1 MQGVGSRRPLL
12 LCPRGVPPARG
23 CVIAWLRGCVPV
35 WWLVVWWLG
44 FAVVAGG
51 MSLVSLWRGS
61 CSTCLR
67 LFVVVV
73 WLVFV
78 GGLGGIATIGAA
90 LRRVVGVSG
99 VYGRKTPRVLARKG
113 QRRVPVEGSMVVNL
127 PCGCQCAV
135 HLGGMRVTWGVW
147 GVVDYGL
154 GVVVRGEAF
163 LWCGVSGMSG
173 LSACCRDDR
182 AHCRRL
188 SRGAVVGV
196 MGEWWPVCAQAGP
209 LGGGVG
215 GVPGLPPVGL
225 TCAVEGLVLPP
236 DTPSDYLRCPG
247 RQV

>member
-23 CVIAWLRGCVPV
+23 CVVAWLRGCVPV
-35 WWLVVWWLG
+35 RWLLVWWLGCAASAGGVAWWLG

-67 LFVVVV
+67 VFVVVV

-154 GVVVRGEAF
+154 GVVVRGEA
-163 LWCGVSGMSG
+163 CRV
-173 LSACCRDDR
+173 CRDLVR
-182 AHCRRL
+182 AAGMIEPTV
-188 SRGAVVGV
+188 GA
-196 MGEWWPVCAQAGP
+196 
-209 LGGGVG
+209 
-215 GVPGLPPVGL
+215 
-225 TCAVEGLVLPP
+225 
-236 DTPSDYLRCPG
+236 
-247 RQV
+247 

>member
-1 MQGVGSRRPLL
+1 MRT
-12 LCPRGVPPARG
+12 PRARGRLTPAPFATPARCSTRAWLRD
-23 CVIAWLRGCVPV
+23 CVVAWLRGCVPV

-67 LFVVVV
+67 VFVVVV

-90 LRRVVGVSG
+90 LRRVAGVSG

-127 PCGCQCAV
+127 PCGCQCAF

-147 GVVDYGL
+147 GVVDYG
-154 GVVVRGEAF
+154 
-163 LWCGVSGMSG
+163 S
-173 LSACCRDDR
+173 
-182 AHCRRL
+182 
-188 SRGAVVGV
+188 GAVVGLV
-196 MGEWWPVCAQAGP
+196 GEC
-209 LGGGVG
+209 
-215 GVPGLPPVGL
+215 
-225 TCAVEGLVLPP
+225 
-236 DTPSDYLRCPG
+236 
-247 RQV
+247 